1 MAKRDDALNALVV
14 AALVAAVVGLL
25 YHVLKPRPQVR
36 RGDGSGL
43 VERVDPTADRSRR
56 SLIQVVDGVNF
67 DLDSFEVGED
77 FKKMLVAH
85 ARFAEV
91 TRAAVD
97 AYELMVDDYRADMN
111 AHFKE
116 WSKAVFYE
124 SKGEYK
130 KAIMIMVEMSK
141 RDYRSP
147 RFKHQIYL
155 KLAHLLDIAGDHRQ
169 SLKAMLRAVETLE
182 KAGPSDPA
190 ALKAERVRIMKEL
203 NALGGS

>member
-1 MAKRDDALNALVV
+1 MAKRDDAVNALVV
-14 AALVAAVVGLL
+14 AALVAACVGLV
-25 YHVLKPRPQVR
+25 YHFLKPRPQVR

-67 DLDSFEVGED
+67 DLDSFDVGEEY
-77 FKKMLVAH
+77 KKMLVAH
-85 ARFAEV
+85 TRFAEV
-91 TRAAVD
+91 TRAAAD

-111 AHFKE
+111 AHFKR

-130 KAIMIMVEMSK
+130 KAIMILVEMSK
-141 RDYRSP
+141 GDYRSP

-182 KAGPSDPA
+182 KANPSDPA
-190 ALKAERVRIMKEL
+190 ALKAERVRILKEL